1 VPEVFVLD
9 SLFVGGLR
17 FVLEKIADVASREL
31 NDPERWRGM
40 LLEAQLAYENGEIS
54 ADELTV
60 REREILARLR
70 ELHPESSGAVL
81 STNDLES
88 IDVIADIGGSADE
101 SAD

>member
-1 VPEVFVLD
+1 MFVLD

-17 FVLEKIADVASREL
+17 FVLEKIADVANHEL

-40 LLEAQLAYENGEIS
+40 LLEAQLAYENGEITEE
-54 ADELTV
+54 ELAV

-81 STNDLES
+81 STEDLEGV
-88 IDVIADIGGSADE
+88 DVVADLGDE
-101 SAD
+101 ND

>member
-1 VPEVFVLD
+1 MFVLD

-17 FVLEKIADVASREL
+17 FVLEKIADVANHEL

-40 LLEAQLAYENGEIS
+40 LLEAQLAHENGEITEE
-54 ADELTV
+54 ELAV

-81 STNDLES
+81 STEDLEGV
-88 IDVIADIGGSADE
+88 DVVADLGDE
-101 SAD
+101 ND

>member
-1 VPEVFVLD
+1 MFILD

-17 FVLEKIADVASREL
+17 FVMEKIADVADREM

-54 ADELTV
+54 AEQMAL

-70 ELHPESSGAVL
+70 ELNPESGGMVL
-81 STNDLES
+81 STDDLEG
-88 IDVIADIGGSADE
+88 IDVVADVGDSRE
-101 SAD
+101 